1 MDLSTIKQT
10 PILDVATRLGIQV
23 RGKKAM
29 CFGGH
34 DKKTPSL
41 SFVPNKNIWKC
52 FGCGKGGDAIS
63 LVREV
68 LGCDFRAALDWFADK
83 CSVDARQHVSRGA
96 RNATRS
102 KATRQLITP
111 KSSPISSREQSE
123 FNSDPEV
130 YSWLMSACGAV
141 TQTRGAEY
149 LECHGIPLDVAS
161 RFGVRELCDPG
172 RVFRRMV
179 ERWGTERTFRSGL
192 AWGEGNTPERLIWTS
207 YTILFPFPL
216 NTAIGYIQGR
226 RFTGQPKYLNPRGIP
241 KPLYNVDRLDSL
253 SPGAVV
259 HLCEGVPDA
268 IALEAHGLTAVAVL
282 GASSFRAEWV
292 ELFMRLDVVLMPD
305 GDSGGETF
313 RRTIS
318 SFFMDRG
325 KTVRSVQLPSGKDV
339 ADVLGELRRSK

>member
-1 MDLSTIKQT
+1 MDLSTIKQI

-83 CSVDARQHVSRGA
+83 CSVDARQHVSKHPQ
-96 RNATRS
+96 NATRYR
-102 KATRQLITP
+102 ATRQLNTTT
-111 KSSPISSREQSE
+111 SPSVSSREESV
-123 FNSDPEV
+123 FTSDPEI
-130 YSWLMSACGAV
+130 YSWLMSECGTV
-141 TQTRGAEY
+141 TKSCGVGY

-172 RVFRRMV
+172 RVFSRMV
-179 ERWGTERTFRSGL
+179 ERWGAKRAFRSGL
-192 AWGEGNTPERLIWTS
+192 AWGEGGTPERLIWTS
-207 YTILFPFPL
+207 YAILFPFPL
-216 NTAIGYIQGR
+216 NSAVEYIQGR
-226 RFTGQPKYLNPRGIP
+226 RFTGEPKFLNPRGIS
-241 KPLYNVDRLDSL
+241 KPLYNIGRLSSL

-259 HLCEGVPDA
+259 HLCEGAPDA
-268 IALEAHGLTAVAVL
+268 IALEAQGLAAVAVL

-292 ELFMRLDVVLMPD
+292 ELFMKLDVVLMPD

-318 SFFMDRG
+318 SLFMDRG

-339 ADVLGELRRSK
+339 ADVLGEIRRSK